1 MIMRLIDADA
11 LLETLG
17 VTEGC
22 NNCQYSVGK
31 HCFRIGYS
39 TITCKAIAN
48 APTVL
53 PQMEWIP
60 CSERL
65 PSEQDYKACYEAP
78 NGIVW
83 YCTSEGLIGLGWY
96 YESTW
101 EWANLNNEA
110 IVGDVIAWMPLP
122 EPCEENKE

>member
-1 MIMRLIDADA
+1 MRLIDADELIKCIPSEEYNSRFA
-11 LLETLG
+11 
-17 VTEGC
+17 VM
-22 NNCQYSVGK
+22 
-31 HCFRIGYS
+31 
-39 TITCKAIAN
+39 N
-48 APTVL
+48 APTIN
-53 PQMEWIP
+53 PQKWIP
-60 CSERL
+60 CNERL

-78 NGIVW
+78 NGTVW

-122 EPCEENKE
+122 EPYEENKL